1 MLRHLTAC
9 VLAVAALMAAS
20 GPASAEKRV
29 ALVIGNSAYQH
40 TATLKNPSNDATDM
54 ARTLREL
61 DFEVIDG
68 TDLAKR
74 DMVER
79 IRTFADKVRGAD
91 VGLFYYA
98 GHGLQVN
105 GRNFLAPVDA
115 KLNSDVD
122 LDFEAVELD
131 LVLKQ
136 LERSSRLSLV
146 FLDACRD
153 NPLAMQL
160 AQTSRSLGI
169 GRGLAQVEKAV
180 GMMIAFSTQP
190 GNVAL
195 DGDGRNSPY
204 TAALLRHIDTQ
215 GRSIN
220 DTMIEVRRDVLE
232 QTGGKQVPWEN
243 SSLTGQFFFKPAPL
257 PPTAGGPSET
267 AAQIAALRDEIER
280 LKGAKV
286 ADGASQAAR
295 EIAVE
300 PAGGATGADTKL
312 ASVDEGIAPQ
322 AAPTTAPAPLPPQP
336 AQAELAADITAALKD
351 LGCYDGTPT
360 SDWDEETQN
369 ALQRFN
375 ALSKLDLPDD
385 APQDATLAALKA
397 WTGEPCAATKMVA
410 PTPKPDIAPKASAT
424 PKAAPKAAPTKR
436 AAPKQTAPKQTKQA
450 VKPTYRPKSAARPT
464 YKAKPEGDGLS
475 DAQRELQRRFPAGPW
490 AD

>member
-1 MLRHLTAC
+1 
-9 VLAVAALMAAS
+9 
-20 GPASAEKRV
+20 
-29 ALVIGNSAYQH
+29 
-40 TATLKNPSNDATDM
+40 
-54 ARTLREL
+54 
-61 DFEVIDG
+61 VIDG
-68 TDLAKR
+68 TDLTKR
-74 DMVER
+74 DMVGR

-115 KLNSDVD
+115 KLSSDVD
-122 LDFEAVELD
+122 LDFEAVELN

-204 TAALLRHIDTQ
+204 TSALLRHIATQ

-220 DTMIEVRRDVLE
+220 DTMIEVRKDVLE

-257 PPTAGGPSET
+257 PPAVGAPNET
-267 AAQIAALRDEIER
+267 AAQIAALREEIER

-300 PAGGATGADTKL
+300 PAGSSAPAETKL
-312 ASVDEGIAPQ
+312 ASVDDAVTPQ
-322 AAPTTAPAPLPPQP
+322 APPAASPAPLPPEP
-336 AQAELAADITAALKD
+336 VEAELAADIAAELKD
-351 LGCYDGTPT
+351 LECYDGTPT
-360 SDWDEETQN
+360 GEWDGETQS

-375 ALSKLDLPDD
+375 AVSKLDLPDD

-397 WTGEPCAATKMVA
+397 WTGARCTATQMVA
-410 PTPKPDIAPKASAT
+410 PTPKPTVVPKATTKVT
-424 PKAAPKAAPTKR
+424 PKTTPTKR
-436 AAPKQTAPKQTKQA
+436 AAPKQTAPKTKQA
-450 VKPTYRPKSAARPT
+450 VKPTYRSKSAARPT
-464 YKAKPEGDGLS
+464 YQAKPKSDDGIS

-490 AD
+490 GN

>member
-9 VLAVAALMAAS
+9 VFGVAALMAAS
-20 GPASAEKRV
+20 APASAEKRV

-40 TATLKNPSNDATDM
+40 TGTLKNPSNDATDM

-68 TDLAKR
+68 TDLTKR
-74 DMVER
+74 DMVKR

-115 KLNSDVD
+115 KLSSDVD

-204 TAALLRHIDTQ
+204 TAALLRHIAAQ

-232 QTGGKQVPWEN
+232 QTDGKQVPWEN

-257 PPTAGGPSET
+257 PPTAGGPNET
-267 AAQIAALRDEIER
+267 AAQIAALREEIER

-286 ADGASQAAR
+286 ADGVSQAAR

-300 PAGGATGADTKL
+300 PAGSATGVETKL
-312 ASVDEGIAPQ
+312 ASVDEGVAPK
-322 AAPTTAPAPLPPQP
+322 AAPAAAPAPLPMQP
-336 AQAELAADITAALKD
+336 TQAELAADIAAELED
-351 LGCYDGTPT
+351 LDCYDGTPT
-360 SDWDEETQN
+360 SDWDGQTQD

-397 WTGEPCAATKMVA
+397 WTGDHCAATTKMVA
-410 PTPKPDIAPKASAT
+410 PTPKPEIAPKASAK
-424 PKAAPKAAPTKR
+424 PKAAPAKR
-436 AAPKQTAPKQTKQA
+436 AAPKQTAPKRTKQA
-450 VKPTYRPKSAARPT
+450 VKPTYPPKTTARPT
-464 YKAKPEGDGLS
+464 YKAKPKNDGIS

>member
-9 VLAVAALMAAS
+9 VFSIVTLLAAS
-20 GPASAEKRV
+20 ASASAEKRV
-29 ALVIGNSAYQH
+29 ALVIGNAAYQH
-40 TATLKNPSNDATDM
+40 TAALKNPSNDATDM
-54 ARTLREL
+54 ARTLRDL

-68 TDLAKR
+68 TDLSKR
-74 DMVER
+74 DMIRR
-79 IRTFADKVRGAD
+79 IRAFADKVQGAD

-122 LDFEAVELD
+122 LDFEAVELN

-160 AQTSRSLGI
+160 AQSRSLGV

-204 TAALLRHIDTQ
+204 TAALLHHIATQ

-220 DTMIEVRRDVLE
+220 DTMIEVRREVLE

-243 SSLTGQFFFKPAPL
+243 SSLTGQFFFKPAPM
-257 PPTAGGPSET
+257 PSIAGAPNET
-267 AAQIAALRDEIER
+267 AAQIAALREEIER
-280 LKGAKV
+280 LKGASV

-300 PAGGATGADTKL
+300 PANAGTGTKL
-312 ASVDEGIAPQ
+312 ASVDDAVAPQ
-322 AAPTTAPAPLPPQP
+322 AAPTAVPAPLPPEP
-336 AQAELAADITAALKD
+336 VEAELVADIAAELKD
-351 LGCYDGTPT
+351 LECYDGTPT
-360 SDWDEETQN
+360 SDWDEQTQD

-375 ALSKLDLPDD
+375 AVSKLDLPDD
-385 APQDATLAALKA
+385 APQDATLAALKG
-397 WTGEPCAATKMVA
+397 WTGAHCTATEMVA
-410 PTPKPDIAPKASAT
+410 PTPKPTVVPKATTKVT
-424 PKAAPKAAPTKR
+424 PKTTPTKR
-436 AAPKQTAPKQTKQA
+436 AAPKQTAPKTKKA
-450 VKPTYRPKSAARPT
+450 AKPTYRSKSAAGPT
-464 YKAKPEGDGLS
+464 YKTKPKSDDGIS

-490 AD
+490 GN

>member
-9 VLAVAALMAAS
+9 VFGVAALMAAS
-20 GPASAEKRV
+20 APASAEKRV

-40 TATLKNPSNDATDM
+40 TGTLKNPSNDATDM

-68 TDLAKR
+68 TDLTKR
-74 DMVER
+74 DMVKR

-115 KLNSDVD
+115 KLSSDVD

-204 TAALLRHIDTQ
+204 TAALLRHIAAQ

-232 QTGGKQVPWEN
+232 QTDGKQVPWEN

-257 PPTAGGPSET
+257 PPTAGGPNET
-267 AAQIAALRDEIER
+267 AAQIAALREEIER

-286 ADGASQAAR
+286 ADGVSQAAR
-295 EIAVE
+295 DDRRRGRRE
-300 PAGGATGADTKL
+300 
-312 ASVDEGIAPQ
+312 APPVSRPSSPPSTRVSRQ
-322 AAPTTAPAPLPPQP
+322 KPRPPLPLPPCQCSP
-336 AQAELAADITAALKD
+336 RKPSSP
-351 LGCYDGTPT
+351 PT
-360 SDWDEETQN
+360 SPPSLKTST
-369 ALQRFN
+369 AMTARRR
-375 ALSKLDLPDD
+375 
-385 APQDATLAALKA
+385 ATGTDKR
-397 WTGEPCAATKMVA
+397 KMRCS
-410 PTPKPDIAPKASAT
+410 AST
-424 PKAAPKAAPTKR
+424 HSPSSTCRTTRRKT
-436 AAPKQTAPKQTKQA
+436 
-450 VKPTYRPKSAARPT
+450 RPSPR
-464 YKAKPEGDGLS
+464 
-475 DAQRELQRRFPAGPW
+475 
-490 AD
+490 

>member
-9 VLAVAALMAAS
+9 VFGVATLIAAS

-54 ARTLREL
+54 AQALRNL

-68 TDLAKR
+68 TDLSKR
-74 DMVER
+74 DMVKR

-115 KLNSDVD
+115 KLSSDVD
-122 LDFEAVELD
+122 LDFEAVELN

-204 TAALLRHIDTQ
+204 TAALLRHIATE

-220 DTMIEVRRDVLE
+220 DTMIEVRKDVLD

-257 PPTAGGPSET
+257 PPTVRASNET
-267 AAQIAALRDEIER
+267 AAQIAALREEIER

-300 PAGGATGADTKL
+300 PAGSSTGAETKL
-312 ASVDEGIAPQ
+312 ASVDYAVATQ
-322 AAPTTAPAPLPPQP
+322 AAPTAAPAPLPPQP
-336 AQAELAADITAALKD
+336 AQAELSADIAVELKD
-351 LGCYDGTPT
+351 LDCYDGTPT
-360 SDWDEETQN
+360 SDWDGETQS

-375 ALSKLDLPDD
+375 ALSKLDLADD

-397 WTGEPCAATKMVA
+397 WTGEHCPATKMVA

-424 PKAAPKAAPTKR
+424 PKATPKKR
-436 AAPKQTAPKQTKQA
+436 AAPKTVPKKKTKQA
-450 VKPTYRPKSAARPT
+450 VKPTYRSKSAARPA
-464 YKAKPEGDGLS
+464 YQAKPKSDGIS
-475 DAQRELQRRFPAGPW
+475 DAQRELQRRFPAGRWP
-490 AD
+490 D

>member
-9 VLAVAALMAAS
+9 VFGILTLAAAS
-20 GPASAEKRV
+20 GPACAEKRV
-29 ALVIGNSAYQH
+29 ALVIGNSAYEH

-61 DFEVIDG
+61 GFEVIDG
-68 TDLAKR
+68 TDLSKR
-74 DMVER
+74 DMIRR
-79 IRTFADKVRGAD
+79 IRAFADKVQGAD

-115 KLNSDVD
+115 KLSSDVD

-195 DGDGRNSPY
+195 DGEGRNSPY
-204 TAALLRHIDTQ
+204 TAALLRHIAAQ
-215 GRSIN
+215 GQSIN

-243 SSLTGQFFFKPAPL
+243 SSLTGQFFFKPAPI
-257 PPTAGGPSET
+257 PSIAGEPNET
-267 AAQIAALRDEIER
+267 ATQIAALREEIER
-280 LKGAKV
+280 LKAAKV
-286 ADGASQAAR
+286 AEGADQAAR

-300 PAGGATGADTKL
+300 PANGPTGTETKL
-312 ASVDEGIAPQ
+312 ASVDDAVTPQ
-322 AAPTTAPAPLPPQP
+322 AAPATTPAPLPPEP
-336 AQAELAADITAALKD
+336 TQAELAADIAAALNSLD
-351 LGCYDGTPT
+351 CYDGTP
-360 SDWDEETQN
+360 SGDWDEQTQG
-369 ALQRFN
+369 ALHRFN

-397 WTGEPCAATKMVA
+397 WTGEPCTTTQMVA
-410 PTPKPDIAPKASAT
+410 PTPKPAIAPKTTTKAT
-424 PKAAPKAAPTKR
+424 PKAAPQKR
-436 AAPKQTAPKQTKQA
+436 AAPKQTAPTRTKKA
-450 VKPTYRPKSAARPT
+450 EKPTYRSKSAAGPAS
-464 YKAKPEGDGLS
+464 KAKPESDGIS

-490 AD
+490 PD